1 MNKRLITALAALA
14 FGVLII
20 FTVCITVSTVNTKD
34 KNQNLTVPTAE
45 CSTAVPAV
53 SASVKEA
60 PAGMQSLALKRKIVR
75 QRNAQYAK
83 DEHITVPQA
92 KSQKARQLLDR
103 VLAGRKMSS
112 LEAEN
117 YNKTPVEIQ
126 ELTYEQAHQR
136 EEYYRGLME
145 KDPSGKTEQ
154 GAKNGELYVLYRDYA
169 MSIATGEPLAQMNY
183 DRLRQAAEVIIRWN
197 SEALEALEKEP
208 EVGIKD
214 EAGIIVAKAKRDA
227 GILCNKMLDIVKQ
240 HMEKGETDTAL
251 RELEL
256 IDEFFR
262 CERIYY
268 NHAQS
273 PIKTEYDALEQ
284 RLEAGESIES
294 VLYLPD

>member
-14 FGVLII
+14 FGMLII
-20 FTVCITVSTVNTKD
+20 FTVGITVSTVNTKD
-34 KNQNLTVPTAE
+34 KNQNLAVPTAE
-45 CSTAVPAV
+45 CSTVPAV
-53 SASVKEA
+53 STPVKEA
-60 PAGMQSLALKRKIVR
+60 PAGMQSLALKRRIVR
-75 QRNAQYAK
+75 QRKERYAK

-92 KSQKARQLLDR
+92 KSQKARQLLDK

-154 GAKNGELYVLYRDYA
+154 GAKSGELYVLYRDYA

-183 DRLRQAAEVIIRWN
+183 DRLRQSAEVIIRWN
-197 SEALEALEKEP
+197 SDLEAG
-208 EVGIKD
+208 VGSSISS
-214 EAGIIVAKAKRDA
+214 AAKRDM

-256 IDEFFR
+256 IEEFFH
-262 CERIYY
+262 CESSYY
-268 NHAQS
+268 NNFGS
-273 PIKTEYDALEQ
+273 IKPEYDALEQ

>member
-1 MNKRLITALAALA
+1 MNKRLVTALAALA
-14 FGVLII
+14 FGMLII
-20 FTVCITVSTVNTKD
+20 FTVGITVSTVNTKD
-34 KNQNLTVPTAE
+34 KNQNLAVPTAE
-45 CSTAVPAV
+45 CSTVPAV
-53 SASVKEA
+53 STPVKEA

-75 QRNAQYAK
+75 QRKERYAK

-92 KSQKARQLLDR
+92 KSQKARQLLDK

-136 EEYYRGLME
+136 EKYYRGLME

-154 GAKNGELYVLYRDYA
+154 GAKSGELYVLYRDYA

-183 DRLRQAAEVIIRWN
+183 NRLRQSAEVIIRWN
-197 SEALEALEKEP
+197 SDLEAG
-208 EVGIKD
+208 VGSSISS
-214 EAGIIVAKAKRDA
+214 AAKRDM

-240 HMEKGETDTAL
+240 HMEKGEADTAL

-256 IDEFFR
+256 IEEFFH
-262 CERIYY
+262 CESSYY
-268 NHAQS
+268 NNFGS
-273 PIKTEYDALEQ
+273 IKPEYDALEQ

>member
-14 FGVLII
+14 FGGLII
-20 FTVCITVSTVNTKD
+20 FTVGITVSTVNTKD
-34 KNQNLTVPTAE
+34 KNQNLAVPTAE
-45 CSTAVPAV
+45 CSTVPAV
-53 SASVKEA
+53 STPAKEA

-75 QRNAQYAK
+75 QRNAQHAK

-92 KSQKARQLLDR
+92 KSQKAKQLLDK

-136 EEYYRGLME
+136 EKYYRGLME

-154 GAKNGELYVLYRDYA
+154 GAKSGELYVLYRDYT

-183 DRLRQAAEVIIRWN
+183 DRLRQSAEVIIRRN
-197 SEALEALEKEP
+197 SDLEAG
-208 EVGIKD
+208 VGSSISS
-214 EAGIIVAKAKRDA
+214 AAKRDM

-256 IDEFFR
+256 IEEFFH
-262 CERIYY
+262 CESSYY
-268 NHAQS
+268 NNFGS
-273 PIKTEYDALEQ
+273 IKPEYDALEQ

>member
-14 FGVLII
+14 FGGLII
-20 FTVCITVSTVNTKD
+20 FTVGITVSTVNTKD
-34 KNQNLTVPTAE
+34 KNQNLAVPTAE
-45 CSTAVPAV
+45 CSTVPAV
-53 SASVKEA
+53 STPAKEA

-75 QRNAQYAK
+75 QRNARYAK

-92 KSQKARQLLDR
+92 KSQKAKQLLDK

-136 EEYYRGLME
+136 EKYYRGLME

-154 GAKNGELYVLYRDYA
+154 GAKSGELYVLYRDYA

-183 DRLRQAAEVIIRWN
+183 NRLRQSAEVIIRWN
-197 SEALEALEKEP
+197 SDLEAG
-208 EVGIKD
+208 VGSSISS
-214 EAGIIVAKAKRDA
+214 AAKRDM

-256 IDEFFR
+256 IEEFFH
-262 CERIYY
+262 CESSYY
-268 NHAQS
+268 NNFGS
-273 PIKTEYDALEQ
+273 IKPEYDALEQ

>member
-14 FGVLII
+14 FGGLII
-20 FTVCITVSTVNTKD
+20 FTVGITVSTVNTKD
-34 KNQNLTVPTAE
+34 KNQNLAVPTAE
-45 CSTAVPAV
+45 CSTVPAV
-53 SASVKEA
+53 STPAKEA

-75 QRNAQYAK
+75 QRKERYAK

-92 KSQKARQLLDR
+92 KSQKAKQLLDK

-154 GAKNGELYVLYRDYA
+154 GAKSGELYVLYRDYA

-183 DRLRQAAEVIIRWN
+183 NRLRQSAEVIIRRN
-197 SEALEALEKEP
+197 SDLEAG
-208 EVGIKD
+208 VGSSISS
-214 EAGIIVAKAKRDA
+214 AAKRDM

-256 IDEFFR
+256 IEEFFH
-262 CERIYY
+262 CESSYY
-268 NHAQS
+268 NNFGS
-273 PIKTEYDALEQ
+273 IKPEYDALEQ

>member
-14 FGVLII
+14 FGGLII
-20 FTVCITVSTVNTKD
+20 FTVGITVSTVNTKD
-34 KNQNLTVPTAE
+34 KNQNLAVPTAE
-45 CSTAVPAV
+45 CSTVPAV
-53 SASVKEA
+53 STPAKEA

-75 QRNAQYAK
+75 QRNAQHAK
-83 DEHITVPQA
+83 DEHIAVPQA
-92 KSQKARQLLDR
+92 KSQKAKQLLDK

-126 ELTYEQAHQR
+126 ELTYEQAHQI

-154 GAKNGELYVLYRDYA
+154 GAKSGELYVLYRDYA

-183 DRLRQAAEVIIRWN
+183 DRLRQSAEVIIRWN
-197 SEALEALEKEP
+197 SDLEAG
-208 EVGIKD
+208 VGSSISS
-214 EAGIIVAKAKRDA
+214 AAKRDM

-256 IDEFFR
+256 IEEFFH
-262 CERIYY
+262 CESSYY
-268 NHAQS
+268 NNFGS
-273 PIKTEYDALEQ
+273 IKLEYDALEQ

>member
-1 MNKRLITALAALA
+1 MGGEAMNKRLITALAALA
-14 FGVLII
+14 FGMLII
-20 FTVCITVSTVNTKD
+20 FTVGITVSTVNTKD
-34 KNQNLTVPTAE
+34 KNQNLAVPTAE
-45 CSTAVPAV
+45 CSTVPAV
-53 SASVKEA
+53 STPAKEA

-75 QRNAQYAK
+75 QRNAQHAK

-117 YNKTPVEIQ
+117 YTKTPVEIQ

-154 GAKNGELYVLYRDYA
+154 GAKSGELYVLYRDYA

-197 SEALEALEKEP
+197 SDLEAG
-208 EVGIKD
+208 VGSSISS
-214 EAGIIVAKAKRDA
+214 AAKRDM

-256 IDEFFR
+256 IEEFFH
-262 CERIYY
+262 CESSYY
-268 NHAQS
+268 NNFGS
-273 PIKTEYDALEQ
+273 IKPEYDALEQ

>member
-14 FGVLII
+14 FGGLII
-20 FTVCITVSTVNTKD
+20 FTIGITVSTVNTKD
-34 KNQNLTVPTAE
+34 KNQILAVPTAE
-45 CSTAVPAV
+45 CSTAVPQV
-53 SASVKEA
+53 STPAKEA

-75 QRNAQYAK
+75 AKNAQRAK

-92 KSQKARQLLDR
+92 KSQKAKQLLDK

-136 EEYYRGLME
+136 AEYYRGLME

-154 GAKNGELYVLYRDYA
+154 GAKSGELYVLYRDYA
-169 MSIATGEPLAQMNY
+169 MSIATGEPLARMNY

-197 SEALEALEKEP
+197 SDLEAG
-208 EVGIKD
+208 VGSSISS
-214 EAGIIVAKAKRDA
+214 AAKRDM

-256 IDEFFR
+256 IEEFFH
-262 CERIYY
+262 CESSYY
-268 NHAQS
+268 NNFGS
-273 PIKTEYDALEQ
+273 IKPEYDALEQ

>member
-14 FGVLII
+14 FGMLII
-20 FTVCITVSTVNTKD
+20 FAVGITVSTVNTKD
-34 KNQNLTVPTAE
+34 KNQNLAVPTAE
-45 CSTAVPAV
+45 CSTAVPQV
-53 SASVKEA
+53 STPAKEA

-75 QRNAQYAK
+75 AKNAQRAK

-92 KSQKARQLLDR
+92 KSQKAKQLLDK

-126 ELTYEQAHQR
+126 ELAYEQAHQR

-183 DRLRQAAEVIIRWN
+183 DRLRQAAEAIIRWN
-197 SEALEALEKEP
+197 SDLEA
-208 EVGIKD
+208 G
-214 EAGIIVAKAKRDA
+214 AGSSISSAAKRDM

-256 IDEFFR
+256 IEEFFH
-262 CERIYY
+262 CEGSYY
-268 NHAQS
+268 NNFGS
-273 PIKTEYDALEQ
+273 IKPEYDALEQ

>member
-14 FGVLII
+14 FGGLII
-20 FTVCITVSTVNTKD
+20 FTVGITVSTVNTKD
-34 KNQNLTVPTAE
+34 KNQNLAVPTAE
-45 CSTAVPAV
+45 CSTVPAV
-53 SASVKEA
+53 STPAKEA

-75 QRNAQYAK
+75 QRNAQRAK

-92 KSQKARQLLDR
+92 KSQKARQLLDK

-136 EEYYRGLME
+136 EKYYRGLME

-154 GAKNGELYVLYRDYA
+154 GAKSGELYVLYRDYA

-183 DRLRQAAEVIIRWN
+183 DRLRQSAEVIIRWN
-197 SEALEALEKEP
+197 SDLEAG
-208 EVGIKD
+208 VGSSISS
-214 EAGIIVAKAKRDA
+214 AAKRDM

-256 IDEFFR
+256 IEEFFH
-262 CERIYY
+262 CESSYY
-268 NHAQS
+268 NNFGS
-273 PIKTEYDALEQ
+273 IKPEYDALEQ

>member
-14 FGVLII
+14 FGMLII
-20 FTVCITVSTVNTKD
+20 FTVGITVSTVNTKD
-34 KNQNLTVPTAE
+34 KNQNLAVPTAE
-45 CSTAVPAV
+45 CSTVPAV
-53 SASVKEA
+53 STPVKEA

-75 QRNAQYAK
+75 QRNAQHAK

-92 KSQKARQLLDR
+92 KSQKARQLLDK

-136 EEYYRGLME
+136 EKYYRGLME

-154 GAKNGELYVLYRDYA
+154 GAKSGELYVLYRDYA

-183 DRLRQAAEVIIRWN
+183 NRLRQAAEVIIRRN
-197 SEALEALEKEP
+197 SDLEAG
-208 EVGIKD
+208 VGSSISS
-214 EAGIIVAKAKRDA
+214 AAKRDM

-256 IDEFFR
+256 IEEFFH
-262 CERIYY
+262 CESSYY
-268 NHAQS
+268 NNFGS
-273 PIKTEYDALEQ
+273 IKPEYDALEQ

>member
-1 MNKRLITALAALA
+1 MGGEAMNKRLITALAALA
-14 FGVLII
+14 LGGLII
-20 FTVCITVSTVNTKD
+20 FTVGITVSTVNTKD
-34 KNQNLTVPTAE
+34 KNQNLAVPTAE
-45 CSTAVPAV
+45 CSTVPAV
-53 SASVKEA
+53 STPAKEA

-75 QRNAQYAK
+75 QRNAQHAK

-92 KSQKARQLLDR
+92 KSQKAKQLLDK
-103 VLAGRKMSS
+103 VLAGRKVSS

-126 ELTYEQAHQR
+126 ELTYEQAQQR
-136 EEYYRGLME
+136 AKYYRGLME

-183 DRLRQAAEVIIRWN
+183 DRLRQSAEVIIRWN
-197 SEALEALEKEP
+197 SDLEAG
-208 EVGIKD
+208 VGSSISS
-214 EAGIIVAKAKRDA
+214 AAKRDM

-256 IDEFFR
+256 IEEFFH
-262 CERIYY
+262 CESSYY
-268 NHAQS
+268 NNFGS
-273 PIKTEYDALEQ
+273 IKPEYDALEQ

>member
-14 FGVLII
+14 FGGLII
-20 FTVCITVSTVNTKD
+20 FAVGITVSTVNTKD
-34 KNQNLTVPTAE
+34 KNQNLAVPTAE
-45 CSTAVPAV
+45 CSTVPAV
-53 SASVKEA
+53 STPVKEA

-75 QRNAQYAK
+75 QRNAQHAK

-92 KSQKARQLLDR
+92 KSQKAKQLLDK

-136 EEYYRGLME
+136 EKYYRGLME

-154 GAKNGELYVLYRDYA
+154 GAKSGELYVLYRDYA

-197 SEALEALEKEP
+197 SDLEAG
-208 EVGIKD
+208 VGSSISS
-214 EAGIIVAKAKRDA
+214 AAKRDM

-256 IDEFFR
+256 IEEFFH
-262 CERIYY
+262 CESSYY
-268 NHAQS
+268 NNFGS
-273 PIKTEYDALEQ
+273 IKPEYDALEQ

>member
-14 FGVLII
+14 FGMLII
-20 FTVCITVSTVNTKD
+20 FAVGITVSTVNTKD
-34 KNQNLTVPTAE
+34 KNQNLAVPTAE
-45 CSTAVPAV
+45 CSTVPAV
-53 SASVKEA
+53 STPVKEA

-75 QRNAQYAK
+75 QRKERYAK

-92 KSQKARQLLDR
+92 KSQKAKQLLDK

-136 EEYYRGLME
+136 EKYYRGLME

-154 GAKNGELYVLYRDYA
+154 GAKSGELYVLYRDYA

-183 DRLRQAAEVIIRWN
+183 NRLRQSAEVIIRWN
-197 SEALEALEKEP
+197 SDLEAG
-208 EVGIKD
+208 VGSSISS
-214 EAGIIVAKAKRDA
+214 AAKRDM

-256 IDEFFR
+256 IEEFFH
-262 CERIYY
+262 CESSYY
-268 NHAQS
+268 NNFGS
-273 PIKTEYDALEQ
+273 IKPEYDALEQ

>member
-14 FGVLII
+14 FGMLII
-20 FTVCITVSTVNTKD
+20 FTVGITVSTVNTKD
-34 KNQNLTVPTAE
+34 KNQNLAVPTAE
-45 CSTAVPAV
+45 CSTVPAV
-53 SASVKEA
+53 STPVKEA

-75 QRNAQYAK
+75 QRNAQHAK

-92 KSQKARQLLDR
+92 KSQKARQLLDK

-136 EEYYRGLME
+136 EKYYRGLME

-154 GAKNGELYVLYRDYA
+154 GAKSGELYVLYRDYA

-183 DRLRQAAEVIIRWN
+183 NRLRQSAEVIIRWN
-197 SEALEALEKEP
+197 SDNLEALEKEP

-214 EAGIIVAKAKRDA
+214 EAGIIAAKAKRDA

-256 IDEFFR
+256 IEEFFH
-262 CERIYY
+262 CESSYY
-268 NHAQS
+268 NNFGS
-273 PIKTEYDALEQ
+273 IKPEYDALEQ

>member
-14 FGVLII
+14 FGGLII
-20 FTVCITVSTVNTKD
+20 FTVGITVSTVNTKD
-34 KNQNLTVPTAE
+34 KNQNLAVPTAE
-45 CSTAVPAV
+45 CSTVPAV
-53 SASVKEA
+53 STPVKEA

-75 QRNAQYAK
+75 QRNAQHAK

-92 KSQKARQLLDR
+92 KSQKAKQLLDK

-154 GAKNGELYVLYRDYA
+154 GAKSGELYVLYRDYA

-183 DRLRQAAEVIIRWN
+183 DRLRQSAEVIIRWN
-197 SEALEALEKEP
+197 SDLEAG
-208 EVGIKD
+208 VGSSISS
-214 EAGIIVAKAKRDA
+214 AAKRDM

-256 IDEFFR
+256 IEEFFH
-262 CERIYY
+262 CESSYY
-268 NHAQS
+268 NNFGS
-273 PIKTEYDALEQ
+273 IKPEYDALEQ

>member
-14 FGVLII
+14 FGMLII
-20 FTVCITVSTVNTKD
+20 FTVGITVSTVNTKD
-34 KNQNLTVPTAE
+34 KNQNLAVPTAE
-45 CSTAVPAV
+45 CSTVPAV
-53 SASVKEA
+53 STPVKEA

-75 QRNAQYAK
+75 QRKERYAK

-92 KSQKARQLLDR
+92 KSQKAKQLLDK

-126 ELTYEQAHQR
+126 ELTYEQAHQI

-154 GAKNGELYVLYRDYA
+154 GAKSGELYVLYRDYA

-183 DRLRQAAEVIIRWN
+183 DRLRQSAEVIIRWN
-197 SEALEALEKEP
+197 SDLEAG
-208 EVGIKD
+208 VGSSISS
-214 EAGIIVAKAKRDA
+214 AAKRDM

-256 IDEFFR
+256 IEEFFH
-262 CERIYY
+262 CESSYY
-268 NHAQS
+268 NNFGS
-273 PIKTEYDALEQ
+273 IKPEYDALEQ

>member
-1 MNKRLITALAALA
+1 MNKKLVTVLAALSVLA
-14 FGVLII
+14 LFATGV
-20 FTVCITVSTVNTKD
+20 TVIAA
-34 KNQNLTVPTAE
+34 QNRESVEQDA
-45 CSTAVPAV
+45 AVPAV

-75 QRNAQYAK
+75 QRKERYAK

-92 KSQKARQLLDR
+92 KSQKAKQLLDK

-136 EEYYRGLME
+136 EKYYRGLME

-154 GAKNGELYVLYRDYA
+154 GAKSGELYVLYRDYT

-183 DRLRQAAEVIIRWN
+183 NRLRQAAEVIIRWN
-197 SEALEALEKEP
+197 SDNLEALEKEP

-214 EAGIIVAKAKRDA
+214 EAGIIAAKAKRDA

-273 PIKTEYDALEQ
+273 PIKPEYDALEQ

>member
-14 FGVLII
+14 FGMLII
-20 FTVCITVSTVNTKD
+20 FTVGITVSTVNTKD
-34 KNQNLTVPTAE
+34 KNQNLAVPTAE
-45 CSTAVPAV
+45 CSTVPAV
-53 SASVKEA
+53 STPAKEA

-75 QRNAQYAK
+75 AKNAQRAK
-83 DEHITVPQA
+83 DEHIAVPQA
-92 KSQKARQLLDR
+92 KSQKARQLLDK

-154 GAKNGELYVLYRDYA
+154 GAKSGELYVLYRDYA

-183 DRLRQAAEVIIRWN
+183 DRLRQSAEVIIRWN
-197 SEALEALEKEP
+197 SDLEAG
-208 EVGIKD
+208 VGSSISS
-214 EAGIIVAKAKRDA
+214 AAKRDM
-227 GILCNKMLDIVKQ
+227 GILCNKMLIVKQ

-256 IDEFFR
+256 IEEFFH
-262 CERIYY
+262 CESSYY
-268 NHAQS
+268 NNFGS
-273 PIKTEYDALEQ
+273 IKPEYDALEQ

>member
-14 FGVLII
+14 FGGLII
-20 FTVCITVSTVNTKD
+20 FTVGITVSTVNTKD
-34 KNQNLTVPTAE
+34 KNQNLAVPTAE
-45 CSTAVPAV
+45 CSTAVPQV
-53 SASVKEA
+53 STPAKEA

-75 QRNAQYAK
+75 QRNAQHAK

-92 KSQKARQLLDR
+92 KSQKAKQLLDK

-136 EEYYRGLME
+136 AEYYRGLME

-154 GAKNGELYVLYRDYA
+154 GAKSGELYVLYRDYA

-183 DRLRQAAEVIIRWN
+183 NRLRQSAEVIIRWN
-197 SEALEALEKEP
+197 SDLEAG
-208 EVGIKD
+208 VGSSISS
-214 EAGIIVAKAKRDA
+214 AAKRDM

-256 IDEFFR
+256 IEEFFH
-262 CERIYY
+262 CESSYY
-268 NHAQS
+268 NNFGS
-273 PIKTEYDALEQ
+273 IKPEYDALEQ

>member
-14 FGVLII
+14 FGGLII
-20 FTVCITVSTVNTKD
+20 FTVGITVSTVNTKD
-34 KNQNLTVPTAE
+34 KNQNLAVPTAE
-45 CSTAVPAV
+45 CSTAVPQV
-53 SASVKEA
+53 STPAKEA

-75 QRNAQYAK
+75 QRNAQHAK

-92 KSQKARQLLDR
+92 KSQKAKQLLDK

-126 ELTYEQAHQR
+126 ELTYEQAQQR
-136 EEYYRGLME
+136 AEYYRGLME

-154 GAKNGELYVLYRDYA
+154 GAKSGELYVLYRDYA

-183 DRLRQAAEVIIRWN
+183 DRLRQSAEVIIRWN
-197 SEALEALEKEP
+197 SDLEA
-208 EVGIKD
+208 G
-214 EAGIIVAKAKRDA
+214 AGSSISSAAKRDM

-256 IDEFFR
+256 IEEFFH
-262 CERIYY
+262 CESSYY
-268 NHAQS
+268 NNFGS
-273 PIKTEYDALEQ
+273 IKPEYDALEQ

>member
-14 FGVLII
+14 FGGLII
-20 FTVCITVSTVNTKD
+20 FTVGITVSTVNTKD
-34 KNQNLTVPTAE
+34 KNQNLAVPTAE
-45 CSTAVPAV
+45 CSTVPAV
-53 SASVKEA
+53 STPAKEA

-75 QRNAQYAK
+75 QRNAQHAK

-92 KSQKARQLLDR
+92 KSQKARQLLDK

-136 EEYYRGLME
+136 EKYYRGLME

-154 GAKNGELYVLYRDYA
+154 GAKSGELYVLYRDYA

-183 DRLRQAAEVIIRWN
+183 DRLRQSAEVIIRWN
-197 SEALEALEKEP
+197 SDLEAG
-208 EVGIKD
+208 VGSSISS
-214 EAGIIVAKAKRDA
+214 AAKRDM

-256 IDEFFR
+256 IEEFFH
-262 CERIYY
+262 CESSYY
-268 NHAQS
+268 NNFGS
-273 PIKTEYDALEQ
+273 IKPEYDALEQ

>member
-14 FGVLII
+14 FGGLII
-20 FTVCITVSTVNTKD
+20 FTVGITVSTVNTKD
-34 KNQNLTVPTAE
+34 KNQNLAVPTAE
-45 CSTAVPAV
+45 CSTVPAV
-53 SASVKEA
+53 STPAKEA

-75 QRNAQYAK
+75 QRNAQHAK

-92 KSQKARQLLDR
+92 KSQKARQLLDK

-136 EEYYRGLME
+136 EKYYRGLME

-154 GAKNGELYVLYRDYA
+154 GAKSGELYVLYRDYA
-169 MSIATGEPLAQMNY
+169 MSIATGKPLAQMNY
-183 DRLRQAAEVIIRWN
+183 DRLRQSAEVIIRWN
-197 SEALEALEKEP
+197 SDLEAG
-208 EVGIKD
+208 VGSSISS
-214 EAGIIVAKAKRDA
+214 AAKRDM

-256 IDEFFR
+256 IEEFFH
-262 CERIYY
+262 CESSYY
-268 NHAQS
+268 NNFGS
-273 PIKTEYDALEQ
+273 IKPEYDALEQ

>member
-1 MNKRLITALAALA
+1 MGGEAMNKRLITALAALA
-14 FGVLII
+14 FGMLII
-20 FTVCITVSTVNTKD
+20 FAVGITVSTVNTKD
-34 KNQNLTVPTAE
+34 KNQNLAVPTAE
-45 CSTAVPAV
+45 CSTAVPQV
-53 SASVKEA
+53 STPAKEA

-75 QRNAQYAK
+75 AKNAQRAK

-92 KSQKARQLLDR
+92 KSQKAKQLLDK

-126 ELTYEQAHQR
+126 ELAYEQAHQR

-183 DRLRQAAEVIIRWN
+183 DRLRQAAEAIIRWN
-197 SEALEALEKEP
+197 SDLEA
-208 EVGIKD
+208 G
-214 EAGIIVAKAKRDA
+214 AGSSISSAAKRDM

-256 IDEFFR
+256 IEEFFH
-262 CERIYY
+262 CESSYY
-268 NHAQS
+268 NNFGS
-273 PIKTEYDALEQ
+273 IKPEYDALEQ

>member
-14 FGVLII
+14 FGGLII
-20 FTVCITVSTVNTKD
+20 FTVGITVSTVNTKD
-34 KNQNLTVPTAE
+34 KNQNLAVPTEE
-45 CSTAVPAV
+45 CSTVPAV
-53 SASVKEA
+53 STPAKEA

-75 QRNAQYAK
+75 QRNAQHAK

-92 KSQKARQLLDR
+92 KSQKAKQLLDK

-117 YNKTPVEIQ
+117 YNKIPVEIQ

-136 EEYYRGLME
+136 EKYYRGLME

-154 GAKNGELYVLYRDYA
+154 GAKSGELYVLYRDYA

-183 DRLRQAAEVIIRWN
+183 DRLRQSAEVIIRWN
-197 SEALEALEKEP
+197 SDLEAG
-208 EVGIKD
+208 VGSSISS
-214 EAGIIVAKAKRDA
+214 AAKRDM

-256 IDEFFR
+256 IEEFFH
-262 CERIYY
+262 CESSYY
-268 NHAQS
+268 NNFGS
-273 PIKTEYDALEQ
+273 IKPEYDALEQ

>member
-14 FGVLII
+14 FGGLII
-20 FTVCITVSTVNTKD
+20 FTVGITVSTVNTKD
-34 KNQNLTVPTAE
+34 KNQNLAVPTAE
-45 CSTAVPAV
+45 CSTAVPQV
-53 SASVKEA
+53 STPAKEA

-75 QRNAQYAK
+75 QRNAQHAK

-92 KSQKARQLLDR
+92 KSQKAKQLLDK

-136 EEYYRGLME
+136 AEYYRGLME

-154 GAKNGELYVLYRDYA
+154 GAKSGELYVLYRDYA

-183 DRLRQAAEVIIRWN
+183 DRLRQSAEVIIRWN
-197 SEALEALEKEP
+197 SDLEAG
-208 EVGIKD
+208 VGSSISS
-214 EAGIIVAKAKRDA
+214 AAKRDM

-256 IDEFFR
+256 IEEFFH
-262 CERIYY
+262 CESSYY
-268 NHAQS
+268 NNFGS
-273 PIKTEYDALEQ
+273 IKPEYDALEQ

>member
-14 FGVLII
+14 FGGLII
-20 FTVCITVSTVNTKD
+20 FTVGITVSTVNTKD
-34 KNQNLTVPTAE
+34 KNQNLAVPTEE
-45 CSTAVPAV
+45 CSTVPAV
-53 SASVKEA
+53 STPAKEA

-75 QRNAQYAK
+75 QRNAQHAK

-92 KSQKARQLLDR
+92 KSQKAKQLLDK

-136 EEYYRGLME
+136 EKYYRGLME

-154 GAKNGELYVLYRDYA
+154 GAKSGELYVLYRDYA

-183 DRLRQAAEVIIRWN
+183 DRLRQSAEVIIRWN
-197 SEALEALEKEP
+197 SDLEAG
-208 EVGIKD
+208 VGSSISS
-214 EAGIIVAKAKRDA
+214 AAKRDM

-256 IDEFFR
+256 IEEFFH
-262 CERIYY
+262 CESSYY
-268 NHAQS
+268 NNFGS
-273 PIKTEYDALEQ
+273 IKPEYDALEQ

>member
-14 FGVLII
+14 FGMLII
-20 FTVCITVSTVNTKD
+20 FTVGITVSTVNTKD
-34 KNQNLTVPTAE
+34 KNQNLAVPTAE
-45 CSTAVPAV
+45 CSTVPAV
-53 SASVKEA
+53 STPAKEA

-75 QRNAQYAK
+75 QRNAQHAK

-117 YNKTPVEIQ
+117 YTKTPVEIQ

-154 GAKNGELYVLYRDYA
+154 GAKSGELYVLYRDYA

-183 DRLRQAAEVIIRWN
+183 DRLRQSAEVIIRWN
-197 SEALEALEKEP
+197 SDLEAG
-208 EVGIKD
+208 VGSSISS
-214 EAGIIVAKAKRDA
+214 AAKRDM

-256 IDEFFR
+256 IEEFFH
-262 CERIYY
+262 CESSYY
-268 NHAQS
+268 NNFGS
-273 PIKTEYDALEQ
+273 IKPEYDALEQ

>member
-14 FGVLII
+14 FGMLII
-20 FTVCITVSTVNTKD
+20 FTVGITVSTVNTKD
-34 KNQNLTVPTAE
+34 KNQNLAVPTAE
-45 CSTAVPAV
+45 CSTVPAV
-53 SASVKEA
+53 STPAKEA

-75 QRNAQYAK
+75 AKNAQRAK
-83 DEHITVPQA
+83 DEHIAVPQA

-154 GAKNGELYVLYRDYA
+154 GAKSGELYVLYRDYA

-183 DRLRQAAEVIIRWN
+183 DRLRQSAEVIIRWN
-197 SEALEALEKEP
+197 SDLEAG
-208 EVGIKD
+208 VGSSISS
-214 EAGIIVAKAKRDA
+214 AAKRDM

-256 IDEFFR
+256 IEEFFH
-262 CERIYY
+262 CESSYY
-268 NHAQS
+268 NNFGS
-273 PIKTEYDALEQ
+273 IKPEYDALEQ

>member
-1 MNKRLITALAALA
+1 MGGEAMNKRLITALAALA
-14 FGVLII
+14 FGMLII
-20 FTVCITVSTVNTKD
+20 FTVGITVSTVNTKD
-34 KNQNLTVPTAE
+34 KNQNLAVPTAE
-45 CSTAVPAV
+45 CSTVPAV
-53 SASVKEA
+53 STPAKEA

-75 QRNAQYAK
+75 AKNAQHAK

-92 KSQKARQLLDR
+92 KSQKAKQLLDR

-154 GAKNGELYVLYRDYA
+154 GAKSGELYVLYRDYA

-183 DRLRQAAEVIIRWN
+183 DRLRQSAEVIIRWN
-197 SEALEALEKEP
+197 SDLEAG
-208 EVGIKD
+208 VVSSISS
-214 EAGIIVAKAKRDA
+214 AAKRDM

-256 IDEFFR
+256 IEEFFH
-262 CERIYY
+262 CESSYY
-268 NHAQS
+268 NNFGS
-273 PIKTEYDALEQ
+273 IKPEYDALEQ

>member
-14 FGVLII
+14 FGGLII
-20 FTVCITVSTVNTKD
+20 FTVGITVSTVNTKD
-34 KNQNLTVPTAE
+34 KNQNLAVPTAE
-45 CSTAVPAV
+45 CSTVPAV
-53 SASVKEA
+53 STPVKEA

-75 QRNAQYAK
+75 QRNARYAK

-92 KSQKARQLLDR
+92 KSQKAKQLLDK

-154 GAKNGELYVLYRDYA
+154 GAKSGELYVLYRDYA

-183 DRLRQAAEVIIRWN
+183 DRLRQSAEVIIRWN
-197 SEALEALEKEP
+197 SDLEAG
-208 EVGIKD
+208 VGSSISS
-214 EAGIIVAKAKRDA
+214 AAKRDM

-256 IDEFFR
+256 IEEFFH
-262 CERIYY
+262 CESSYY
-268 NHAQS
+268 NNFGS
-273 PIKTEYDALEQ
+273 IKPEYDALEQ

>member
-14 FGVLII
+14 FGMLII
-20 FTVCITVSTVNTKD
+20 FTVGITVSTVNTKD
-34 KNQNLTVPTAE
+34 KNQNLAVPTAE
-45 CSTAVPAV
+45 CSTVPAV
-53 SASVKEA
+53 STPAKEA

-75 QRNAQYAK
+75 QRNAQHAK

-92 KSQKARQLLDR
+92 KSQKAKQLLDK

-136 EEYYRGLME
+136 EKYYRGLME

-154 GAKNGELYVLYRDYA
+154 GAKSGELYVLYRDYA

-183 DRLRQAAEVIIRWN
+183 DRLRQSAEVIIRWN
-197 SEALEALEKEP
+197 SDLEAG
-208 EVGIKD
+208 VGSSISS
-214 EAGIIVAKAKRDA
+214 AAKRDM

-256 IDEFFR
+256 IEDFFH
-262 CERIYY
+262 CESSYY
-268 NHAQS
+268 NNFGS
-273 PIKTEYDALEQ
+273 IKPEYDALEQ

>member
-14 FGVLII
+14 FGMLII
-20 FTVCITVSTVNTKD
+20 FAVGITVSTVNTKD
-34 KNQNLTVPTAE
+34 KNQNLAVPTAE
-45 CSTAVPAV
+45 CSTAVPQV
-53 SASVKEA
+53 STPAKEA

-75 QRNAQYAK
+75 QRKERYAK

-154 GAKNGELYVLYRDYA
+154 GAKSGELYVLYRDYA

-183 DRLRQAAEVIIRWN
+183 NRLQQAAEAIIRWN
-197 SEALEALEKEP
+197 SDLEAG
-208 EVGIKD
+208 VGSSISS
-214 EAGIIVAKAKRDA
+214 AAKRDM

-256 IDEFFR
+256 IEEFFH
-262 CERIYY
+262 CESSYY
-268 NHAQS
+268 NNFGS
-273 PIKTEYDALEQ
+273 IKPEYDALEQ
-284 RLEAGESIES
+284 RLEACESIES

>member
-14 FGVLII
+14 FGGLII
-20 FTVCITVSTVNTKD
+20 FTVGITVSTVNTKD
-34 KNQNLTVPTAE
+34 KNQNLAVPTAE
-45 CSTAVPAV
+45 CSTAVPQV
-53 SASVKEA
+53 STPAKEA

-75 QRNAQYAK
+75 AKNAQRAK

-92 KSQKARQLLDR
+92 KSQKAKQLLDK

-126 ELTYEQAHQR
+126 ELTYEQAQQR
-136 EEYYRGLME
+136 AEYYCGLMA

-154 GAKNGELYVLYRDYA
+154 GAKSGELYVLYRDYA
-169 MSIATGEPLAQMNY
+169 MSIATGEPLARMNY
-183 DRLRQAAEVIIRWN
+183 DRLRQAAEVIIRRN
-197 SEALEALEKEP
+197 SDLEAG
-208 EVGIKD
+208 VGSSISS
-214 EAGIIVAKAKRDA
+214 AAKRDM

-256 IDEFFR
+256 IEEFFH
-262 CERIYY
+262 CESSYY
-268 NHAQS
+268 NNFGS
-273 PIKTEYDALEQ
+273 IKPEYDALEQ

>member
-14 FGVLII
+14 FGGLII
-20 FTVCITVSTVNTKD
+20 FTVGITVSTVNTKD
-34 KNQNLTVPTAE
+34 KNQNLAVPTAE
-45 CSTAVPAV
+45 CSTVPAV
-53 SASVKEA
+53 STPAKEA

-75 QRNAQYAK
+75 QRNARYAK

-92 KSQKARQLLDR
+92 KSQKAKQLLDK

-154 GAKNGELYVLYRDYA
+154 GAKSGELYVLYRDYA

-183 DRLRQAAEVIIRWN
+183 DRLRQSAEVIIRWN
-197 SEALEALEKEP
+197 SDLEAG
-208 EVGIKD
+208 VGSSISS
-214 EAGIIVAKAKRDA
+214 AAKRDM

-256 IDEFFR
+256 IEEFFH
-262 CERIYY
+262 CESSYY
-268 NHAQS
+268 NNFGS
-273 PIKTEYDALEQ
+273 IKPEYDALEQ

>member
-14 FGVLII
+14 FGMLII
-20 FTVCITVSTVNTKD
+20 FTVGITVSTVNTKD
-34 KNQNLTVPTAE
+34 KNQNLAVPTAE
-45 CSTAVPAV
+45 CSTVPAV
-53 SASVKEA
+53 STPAKEA

-75 QRNAQYAK
+75 QRNAQHAK

-117 YNKTPVEIQ
+117 YTKTPVEIQ

-154 GAKNGELYVLYRDYA
+154 GAKSGELYVLYRDYA

-197 SEALEALEKEP
+197 SDLEAG
-208 EVGIKD
+208 VGSSISS
-214 EAGIIVAKAKRDA
+214 AAKRDM

-256 IDEFFR
+256 IEEFFH
-262 CERIYY
+262 CESSYY
-268 NHAQS
+268 NNFGS
-273 PIKTEYDALEQ
+273 IKPEYDALEQ

>member
-14 FGVLII
+14 FGMLII
-20 FTVCITVSTVNTKD
+20 FTVGITVFTVNTKD
-34 KNQNLTVPTAE
+34 KNQNLAVPTAE
-45 CSTAVPAV
+45 CSTVPAV
-53 SASVKEA
+53 STPAKEA

-75 QRNAQYAK
+75 QRNAQHAK

-92 KSQKARQLLDR
+92 KSQKAKQLLDK

-154 GAKNGELYVLYRDYA
+154 GAKSGELYVLYRDYA

-183 DRLRQAAEVIIRWN
+183 DRLRQSAEVIIRWN
-197 SEALEALEKEP
+197 SDLEAG
-208 EVGIKD
+208 VGSSISS
-214 EAGIIVAKAKRDA
+214 AAKRDM

-256 IDEFFR
+256 IEEFFH
-262 CERIYY
+262 CESSYY
-268 NHAQS
+268 NNFGS
-273 PIKTEYDALEQ
+273 IKPEYDALEQ

>member
-14 FGVLII
+14 FGMLII
-20 FTVCITVSTVNTKD
+20 FTVGITVSTVNTKD
-34 KNQNLTVPTAE
+34 KNQNLAVPTAE
-45 CSTAVPAV
+45 CSTVPAV
-53 SASVKEA
+53 STPVKEA

-75 QRNAQYAK
+75 QRNAQHAK

-92 KSQKARQLLDR
+92 KSQKAKQLLDK

-136 EEYYRGLME
+136 EKYYRGLME

-154 GAKNGELYVLYRDYA
+154 GAKSGELYVLYRDYA

-183 DRLRQAAEVIIRWN
+183 DRLRQSAEVIIRWN
-197 SEALEALEKEP
+197 SDLEAG
-208 EVGIKD
+208 VGSSISS
-214 EAGIIVAKAKRDA
+214 AAKRDM

-256 IDEFFR
+256 IEEFFH
-262 CERIYY
+262 CESSYY
-268 NHAQS
+268 NNFGS
-273 PIKTEYDALEQ
+273 IKPEYDALEQ